1 MAAAPGMVAVAQDMP
16 SVHFRLRA
24 VLRKFPTMSALVAQ
38 EAPRS
43 LMALMAALLLLNFR
57 PVAEALN

>member
-1 MAAAPGMVAVAQDMP
+1 MAAAPDMVAVAQDMP
-16 SVHFRLRA
+16 SAHFRLRA
-24 VLRKFPTMSALVAQ
+24 VRRKFPTMSALVAQ